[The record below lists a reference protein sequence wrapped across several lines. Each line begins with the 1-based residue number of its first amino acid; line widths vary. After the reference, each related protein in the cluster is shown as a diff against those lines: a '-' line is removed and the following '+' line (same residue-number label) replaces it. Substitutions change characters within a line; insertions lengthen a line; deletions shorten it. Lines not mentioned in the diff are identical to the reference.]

1 MMITAQDIREKT
13 FATVR
18 RDGYDMDVVDNFLD
32 ELANETEA
40 AQKENAVLKSKMKVL
55 VDKIEEYR
63 ANEEAAQRALLS
75 AQKLAIQIEG
85 DARTRAA
92 AMIADAEKQVQA
104 KIGSIAQATR
114 DEENRLAAAK
124 AATARYIEEAKEAF
138 GRQYQSLENVA
149 RGFMPDEPKEEPA
162 PAPAPAAVEDT
173 VRSIE
178 DSVARLQADGDLKL
192 NLDLSV
198 DESKEDGFRTLP
210 LISASA
216 AKKADGSIILSLTN
230 VSLDKAKE
238 IEVSLDDTKVK
249 NVSGRILTS
258 KNVADYNDFEHPDKV
273 QPAEFKGAKVKKGKL
288 TVKVPAKSIIVLDLK
303 S

>member
-124 AATARYIEEAKEAF
+124 AATAR
-138 GRQYQSLENVA
+138 
-149 RGFMPDEPKEEPA
+149 
-162 PAPAPAAVEDT
+162 
-173 VRSIE
+173 
-178 DSVARLQADGDLKL
+178 
-192 NLDLSV
+192 
-198 DESKEDGFRTLP
+198 
-210 LISASA
+210 
-216 AKKADGSIILSLTN
+216 
-230 VSLDKAKE
+230 
-238 IEVSLDDTKVK
+238 
-249 NVSGRILTS
+249 
-258 KNVADYNDFEHPDKV
+258 
-273 QPAEFKGAKVKKGKL
+273 
-288 TVKVPAKSIIVLDLK
+288 
-303 S
+303 

>member
-32 ELANETEA
+32 DLANETEA
-40 AQKENAVLKSKMKVL
+40 AQKENAVLKSKMKIL

-63 ANEEAAQRALLS
+63 NNEEAAQRALLS
-75 AQKLAIQIEG
+75 AQKLAIQIES

-138 GRQYQSLENVA
+138 SRQFQALENVGK
-149 RGFMPDEPKEEPA
+149 GFMPEEPAEQPA
-162 PAPAPAAVEDT
+162 PAPAPVEVDDA

-178 DSVARLQADGDLKL
+178 DSVAKLRADHDLKL
-192 NLDLSV
+192 DLDLGV
-198 DESKEDGFRTLP
+198 DESKEDKPQDSTQTFNL
-210 LISASA
+210 
-216 AKKADGSIILSLTN
+216 
-230 VSLDKAKE
+230 
-238 IEVSLDDTKVK
+238 
-249 NVSGRILTS
+249 
-258 KNVADYNDFEHPDKV
+258 
-273 QPAEFKGAKVKKGKL
+273 
-288 TVKVPAKSIIVLDLK
+288 
-303 S
+303 

>member
-1 MMITAQDIREKT
+1 MITAQDIREKT
-13 FATVR
+13 FEKAKFG
-18 RDGYDMDVVDNFLD
+18 GYDMASVDDFLE
-32 ELANETEA
+32 ELAEDVTA
-40 AQKENAVLKSKMKVL
+40 AQKENAVLKSKMKIL

-138 GRQYQSLENVA
+138 GREFQSLENVA

-198 DESKEDGFRTLP
+198 DESKEDKPQDSTQTFNL
-210 LISASA
+210 
-216 AKKADGSIILSLTN
+216 
-230 VSLDKAKE
+230 
-238 IEVSLDDTKVK
+238 
-249 NVSGRILTS
+249 
-258 KNVADYNDFEHPDKV
+258 
-273 QPAEFKGAKVKKGKL
+273 
-288 TVKVPAKSIIVLDLK
+288 
-303 S
+303 

>member
-40 AQKENAVLKSKMKVL
+40 AQKENAVLKSKMKIL

-63 ANEEAAQRALLS
+63 NNEEAAQRALLS
-75 AQKLAIQIEG
+75 AQKLAIQIES

-114 DEENRLAAAK
+114 DEESRLAAAK
-124 AATARYIEEAKEAF
+124 SATARYIEEAKEAF
-138 GRQYQSLENVA
+138 GRQFQALENVA

-178 DSVARLQADGDLKL
+178 DSVARHQADGDLKL

-198 DESKEDGFRTLP
+198 DESKEDKPQDSTQTFNL
-210 LISASA
+210 
-216 AKKADGSIILSLTN
+216 
-230 VSLDKAKE
+230 
-238 IEVSLDDTKVK
+238 
-249 NVSGRILTS
+249 
-258 KNVADYNDFEHPDKV
+258 
-273 QPAEFKGAKVKKGKL
+273 
-288 TVKVPAKSIIVLDLK
+288 
-303 S
+303 